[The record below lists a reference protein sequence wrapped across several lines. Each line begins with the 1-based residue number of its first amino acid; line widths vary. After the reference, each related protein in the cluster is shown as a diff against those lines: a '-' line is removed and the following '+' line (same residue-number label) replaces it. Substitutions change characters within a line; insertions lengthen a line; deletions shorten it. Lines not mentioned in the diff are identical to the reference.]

1 MAAPVMT
8 GLRSNW
14 CLQSV
19 HAQTWMKNA
28 AATQIETNSVN
39 FSNIQFIQ
47 NGRETS
53 WSPCNH
59 IWLLR
64 AGAAASR
71 DELHGEV
78 VLTSANPTRRPA
90 LVGGERPSPGWRRA
104 AGISAFVPLQRTN
117 MAADLV
123 SCP

>member
-90 LVGGERPSPGWRRA
+90 LVGGERLGSLPSCHCREQTWLQIWFRVPEEM
-104 AGISAFVPLQRTN
+104 SA
-117 MAADLV
+117 
-123 SCP
+123 